1 MGGKHDHHLEHLHLS
16 SLCAYTHFRNYFLDP
31 LANCKQAPGTGVSPL
46 SSPDSSPEAVAQF
59 QPNERQIDAKDSIYP
74 INVLFLFRTIPL
86 SHFTCCFVY
95 WRGGGVEVFQE
106 PSDSSKSLASRV
118 SGEGSV
124 NWMLEI
130 STETSPDTV

>member
-1 MGGKHDHHLEHLHLS
+1 MEGKHDHHLEHLHLS

-106 PSDSSKSLASRV
+106 PSDSSA
-118 SGEGSV
+118 
-124 NWMLEI
+124 
-130 STETSPDTV
+130 TSHKITG